1 MVRLKPDT
9 TGIETGEV
17 MNVTTVINEHVID
30 REAIDVL
37 LVGGTP
43 SVRERLR
50 QLLDG
55 EPGFNVAGDAPNAAK
70 ALRAFAGA
78 TPDVVIV
85 SLSGSPLARTMRT
98 LRRFTAAGTRT
109 ILLANAIEKTNI
121 VQAQQL
127 GVAGIVSKDAPP
139 QLLFES
145 VRSVAAGYGWL
156 GRAAVDDLAPPV
168 RSGSAADRF
177 GLTEREMDVVAAV
190 VRSFLSTLN

>member
-1 MVRLKPDT
+1 M
-9 TGIETGEV
+9 ETA
-17 MNVTTVINEHVID
+17 TVINEHVTD

-43 SVRERLR
+43 AVRERLR

-55 EPGFNVAGDAPNAAK
+55 EPGFNVAGDAPNAAE
-70 ALRAFAGA
+70 ALRTFAG
-78 TPDVVIV
+78 TRPDVVIV
-85 SLSGSPLARTMRT
+85 NLSGSPLARTMRM
-98 LRRFTAAGTRT
+98 LRRLTAAGTRT

-127 GVAGIVSKDAPP
+127 GVAGILAKDTPP

-156 GRAAVDDLAPPV
+156 GRSAVDDLAPP
-168 RSGSAADRF
+168 
-177 GLTEREMDVVAAV
+177 
-190 VRSFLSTLN
+190 